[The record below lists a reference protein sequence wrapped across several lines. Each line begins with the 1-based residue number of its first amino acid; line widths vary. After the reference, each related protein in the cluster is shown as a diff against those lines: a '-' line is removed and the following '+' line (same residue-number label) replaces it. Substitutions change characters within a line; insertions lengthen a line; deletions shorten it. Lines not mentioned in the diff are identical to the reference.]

1 MPAPKG
7 NENALTTG
15 AHYLLAHKKPHPRY
29 QWLVEAMERFQG
41 AIIADLGGETEISAM
56 EMGIIRDVALAEGIV
71 QLLARNVLRRGLA
84 KATGEIRGPVQL
96 LATFMGKKREGLMA
110 LGLKR
115 RAKEVPSLR
124 GYLNEKSRARKG
136 RPGFLEVGPDQERR
150 R

>member
-7 NENALTTG
+7 NDNALTTG

-29 QWLVEAMERFQG
+29 QWLVETMEQFQD
-41 AIIADLGGETEISAM
+41 AIVVDLGGQSEISAM

-71 QLLARNVLRRGLA
+71 QLLARNIFRRGLA

-96 LATFMGKKREGLMA
+96 LATFIGKKREGLIA

-115 RAKEVPSLR
+115 RMKEVPSLR

-136 RPGFLEVGPDQERR
+136 RPGFHEVASDQERR

>member
-7 NENALTTG
+7 NDNALTTG
-15 AHYLLAHKKPHPRY
+15 VHYLLAHKKPHPRY
-29 QWLVEAMERFQG
+29 QWLVETMERFQD
-41 AIIADLGGETEISAM
+41 AIVADLGGHSEISAM

-71 QLLARNVLRRGLA
+71 QLLARNIFRRGLA

-96 LATFMGKKREGLMA
+96 LATFIGKKREGLIA

-115 RAKEVPSLR
+115 RPKDVPSLR
-124 GYLNEKSRARKG
+124 GYLNEKKRARRG
-136 RPGFLEVGPDQERR
+136 RPGLLEVAPDQERR